1 MSFKRIRKQT
11 WYCTLCFRSEVE
23 NDPTNLEGISA
34 LKKSAKR
41 RTAAVNGLV
50 YAIFGYNELRQS
62 LWMLFH
68 QKIEDDAKCQTEK
81 KINLFK
87 FYIKW
92 KSCKFQLVMHY
103 KWNVAISAI
112 AYGCF
117 IEILILILMTITKVA
132 FQSWASFMAF
142 WWRDGI
148 KINQEYNAS

>member
-62 LWMLFH
+62 LWMLFL
-68 QKIEDDAKCQTEK
+68 QKIEDDAKCITEK
-81 KINLFK
+81 RLTYLNSTSNENLVNFN
-87 FYIKW
+87 W
-92 KSCKFQLVMHY
+92 LC
-103 KWNVAISAI
+103 
-112 AYGCF
+112 
-117 IEILILILMTITKVA
+117 ITNEMLR
-132 FQSWASFMAF
+132 F
-142 WWRDGI
+142 
-148 KINQEYNAS
+148 

>member
-34 LKKSAKR
+34 LTKSAKR

-68 QKIEDDAKCQTEK
+68 QKNEDDAKCQTEK

-117 IEILILILMTITKVA
+117 IICLD
-132 FQSWASFMAF
+132 S
-142 WWRDGI
+142 
-148 KINQEYNAS
+148 QEKYW